1 MANININTTEL
12 HSLLDI
18 TPADQNIMLVGNH
31 GIGKSEILTEYFA
44 TKGMKVVPLFLG
56 QMSDPGDLIG
66 LPSKAEFSTGK
77 NGSKVIVRTEF
88 IPPYWWPLNNE
99 PIVLFLDEL
108 NRARPE
114 VLQTIMDLA
123 LNRKLA
129 GRLLP
134 EGSRIISAVN
144 AGEEYQLTD
153 LDPALVSRFNIY
165 NFRPTINEWLLWAE
179 KEQLDYRVV
188 SFIQNEGVWLDGN
201 EGQKAGIDTGLD
213 KTPDRRAWKKVSDVL
228 LGKEDLNELHK
239 KLVAGIVGPAATS
252 RFFGSITGNKVLSG
266 MEVLLNFD
274 KYKAVL
280 AKYKLHQFAIVNDG
294 IFRYLEAGDIKGEAV
309 QSITTNLMA
318 YYTMLEKN
326 KNQEAIAH
334 FASVFEK
341 NAYPKAILFIL
352 DNTPKIYDKLMKFI
366 ANL

>member
-1 MANININTTEL
+1 MGINITTQEL
-12 HSLLDI
+12 LEILDH
-18 TPADQNIMLVGNH
+18 TPATQNIMLVGRH
-31 GIGKSEILTEYFA
+31 GIGKSEILTQYFA
-44 TKGMKVVPLFLG
+44 AKGMKVVALFLG

-66 LPSKAEFSTGK
+66 LPSKAEYATGK
-77 NGSKVIVRTEF
+77 AAGNVALRTEF

-129 GRLLP
+129 SRLLP

-165 NFRPTINEWLLWAE
+165 NFRPTVNEWLLWAE
-179 KEQLDYRVV
+179 KEKLDYRVID
-188 SFIQNEGVWLDGN
+188 FIQNEGVWLDGN
-201 EGQKAGIDTGLD
+201 EGQKTGIDTGLD
-213 KTPDRRAWKKVSDVL
+213 KSPDRRAWKKVSDVIVGVENL
-228 LGKEDLNELHK
+228 SDLHR

-274 KYKAVL
+274 KVRLVL
-280 AKYKLHQFAIVNDG
+280 VKYKLHQFAIVNDG
-294 IFRYLEAGDIKGEAV
+294 VFRFLEAGDIKSADIAT
-309 QSITTNLMA
+309 ITNNLQA
-318 YYTMLEKN
+318 YYTLLEKT

-352 DNTPKIYDKLMKFI
+352 DNTPTIYDKLMKFI
-366 ANL
+366 TTL

>member
-1 MANININTTEL
+1 MGINITTQEL
-12 HSLLDI
+12 LEILDQ
-18 TPADQNIMLVGNH
+18 TPESQNIMLVGRH
-31 GIGKSEILTEYFA
+31 GIGKSEILTHYFA
-44 TKGMKVVPLFLG
+44 AKGMKVVALFLG

-66 LPSKAEFSTGK
+66 LPSKK
-77 NGSKVIVRTEF
+77 DDRTEF
-88 IPPYWWPLNNE
+88 IPPYWWPKNGE

-108 NRARPE
+108 NRAHPE

-165 NFRPTINEWLLWAE
+165 NFRPTVNEWLLWAE
-179 KEQLDYRVV
+179 REKVDYRIIQ
-188 SFIQNEGVWLDGN
+188 FIQNEGVWLDGN
-201 EGQKAGIDTGLD
+201 EGQKTGVDTGLD
-213 KTPDRRAWKKVSDVL
+213 KTPDRRAWKKVSDAIL
-228 LGKEDLNELHK
+228 NKEELGEIHK
-239 KLVAGIVGPAATS
+239 KLIAGIIGPAATS
-252 RFFGSITGNKVLSG
+252 RFLGSITGNKVLSG
-266 MEVLLNFD
+266 MEVLLNFS
-274 KYKAVL
+274 KYKTIL
-280 AKYKLHQFAIVNDG
+280 SKYRLHQLAIVNDG
-294 IFRYLEAGDIKGEAV
+294 IFRFLETGEIQKEQLPIV
-309 QSITTNLMA
+309 KDCLIS
-318 YYTMLEKN
+318 YYTMLERA

-352 DNTPKIYDKLMKFI
+352 DNTPKLYEKLMKFI

>member
-1 MANININTTEL
+1 MGINITTQD
-12 HSLLDI
+12 LLDI
-18 TPADQNIMLVGNH
+18 LDQTPATQNIMLVGRH
-31 GIGKSEILTEYFA
+31 GIGKSEILTQYFS
-44 TKGMKVVPLFLG
+44 KRGMKVVALFLG

-66 LPSKAEFSTGK
+66 LPSKAEYATGK
-77 NGSKVIVRTEF
+77 NGSTVARTEF
-88 IPPYWWPLNNE
+88 IPPYWWPLSGE

-165 NFRPTINEWLLWAE
+165 NFRPTVSEWLLWAE
-179 KEQLDYRVV
+179 SERLDYRVV
-188 SFIQNEGVWLDGN
+188 EFIQNEGVWLDGN

-213 KTPDRRAWKKVSDVL
+213 KTPDRRAWKKVSDVII
-228 LGKEDLNELHK
+228 GKENLTELHK

-266 MEVLLNFD
+266 MEVLLNFERH
-274 KYKAVL
+274 KMVL
-280 AKYKLHQFAIVNDG
+280 SKYKLHQYAIVNDG
-294 IFRYLEAGDIKGEAV
+294 IFRYLEAGDLKADVLPTIKD
-309 QSITTNLMA
+309 NLKA
-318 YYTMLEKN
+318 YYAMLEKS

>member
-1 MANININTTEL
+1 MGINITTQDLLEILEL
-12 HSLLDI
+12 
-18 TPADQNIMLVGNH
+18 TPASQNIMLVGRH
-31 GIGKSEILTEYFA
+31 GIGKSEILTQFFTER
-44 TKGMKVVPLFLG
+44 KMKVVALFLG

-66 LPSKAEFSTGK
+66 LPNKKGEKTDFL
-77 NGSKVIVRTEF
+77 
-88 IPPYWWPLNNE
+88 PPYWWPE
-99 PIVLFLDEL
+99 DGQPIVLFLDEL

-165 NFRPTINEWLLWAE
+165 NFRPTVNEWLLWAE
-179 KEQLDYRVV
+179 REKLDYRVIQ
-188 SFIQNEGVWLDGN
+188 FIQNEGVWLDGN
-201 EGQKAGIDTGLD
+201 EGQKTGIDTGLD
-213 KTPDRRAWKKVSDVL
+213 KLPDRRAWKKVSDVIV
-228 LGKEDLNELHK
+228 GHEDLGELHK
-239 KLVAGIVGPAATS
+239 KLIAGIVGPAATS

-266 MEVLLNFD
+266 TEVLLEFAKN
-274 KYKAVL
+274 KL
-280 AKYKLHQFAIVNDG
+280 TLSKYKLHQLAIVNDG
-294 IFRYLEAGDIKGEAV
+294 VFRFLEAGEIRTEQEKTVAD
-309 QSITTNLMA
+309 NLVA

-352 DNTPKIYDKLMKFI
+352 DHTPKIYDKLMKFI